1 MKTFI
6 PKVDPAGRK
15 WLVIDLEG
23 KILGRAAVRVA
34 NILRG
39 KDKPIFTPH
48 LDTGEHVIAINVRG
62 VRILGRNK
70 PQQLKYY
77 HYSGYPGGLR
87 VTSFE
92 KMMATHPERVF
103 ELAVR
108 RMLPKNSLGKKIFKK
123 LHVYAGPDHPH
134 QPHRCG
140 DHRQDQVDDVHQGTH
155 GG

>member
-70 PQQLKYY
+70 PKQLKYY

-87 VTSFE
+87 ETSFE

-103 ELAVR
+103 EMAVR

-123 LHVYAGPDHPH
+123 LHVYAGPEHPH
-134 QPHRCG
+134 QAQNP
-140 DHRQDQVDDVHQGTH
+140 QPMMDD
-155 GG
+155 